1 MIPSALTIQ
10 RSNKSRSNR
19 AILIAQFDVP
29 VRQIDEVLPE
39 VVLRGRKCDM
49 HERPP
54 LRSLGFANQAHV
66 RFARKPVA
74 FARIATDTR
83 ANDVLPRGCPSP
95 ITRYDVIQI
104 EFAAIEN
111 LAAVLAG
118 VLVALKHIV
127 SGKFHFLLRKPIE
140 NQKHNHPR
148 DTNLERNRRDDFVV
162 RRVCRQIAPA
172 FEIVRHKIV
181 RLVGR
186 NNVGMT
192 GIDQREGA
200 TRRADVNRLPQ
211 AVKHQNLIV

>member
-1 MIPSALTIQ
+1 
-10 RSNKSRSNR
+10 
-19 AILIAQFDVP
+19 
-29 VRQIDEVLPE
+29 VLPE
-39 VVLRGRKCDM
+39 IVLWGRKCDM

-54 LRSLGFANQAHV
+54 FRSLRFANQAHV
-66 RFARKPVA
+66 RFARKAIA

-83 ANDVLPRGCPSP
+83 ANHVLPRGCSSP
-95 ITRYDVIQI
+95 ITRYHVIQI

-118 VLVALKHIV
+118 VFVALKHV
-127 SGKFHFLLRKPIE
+127 VPGKFHFLLWKPIE

-148 DTNLERNRRDDFVV
+148 DANLERNRRDDFVI

-172 FEIVRHKIV
+172 FEIVRHEIV
-181 RLVGR
+181 RLIGR

-192 GIDQREGA
+192 GIYQREGA

-211 AVKHQNLIV
+211 AVKHQNLVV

>member
-1 MIPSALTIQ
+1 M
-10 RSNKSRSNR
+10 
-19 AILIAQFDVP
+19 P

-200 TRRADVNRLPQ
+200 TRRADIDRLPQ